1 LNLTVIALSFIIP
14 VLFVYGY
21 GGVLGQENISQNS
34 QQHMNNQSQINT
46 SQTQGNQSTGNLSS
60 MCDSSYPDF
69 CLSSDSATFRC
80 TDLPFRNFTVLAPDT
95 HGLDSDGDGLGC
107 ESNFTTQNSNLTN
120 LANKSSNL
128 NTTVPEQL
136 PPESVNGSKT
146 SKI

>member
-1 LNLTVIALSFIIP
+1 LNLRVIALSFIIP

-21 GGVLGQENISQNS
+21 GSVLGQENISLNS
-34 QQHMNNQSQINT
+34 QQQMNNQSQINT

-69 CLSSDSATFRC
+69 CVIPDSARLRC

-120 LANKSSNL
+120 LTNKSSNL

-146 SKI
+146 GKI

>member
-1 LNLTVIALSFIIP
+1 MVVITLSFIIP

-21 GGVLGQENISQNS
+21 GSVLGQENISQNS
-34 QQHMNNQSQINT
+34 QQQMNNQSQINT

-69 CLSSDSATFRC
+69 CLNPDSARIRC
-80 TDLPFRNFTVLAPDT
+80 TDIPFRNFTVLAPDT
-95 HGLDSDGDGLGC
+95 NGLDSDGDGLGC
-107 ESNFTTQNSNLTN
+107 ESTTQNSNLTN
-120 LANKSSNL
+120 LINKSSNL

-146 SKI
+146 GKI